1 MVGERKVDVSSFE
14 SGSYVYFIELVNF
27 DNAKAHVAY
36 GEAMTYVDMVK
47 KEYVD
52 TGLSVRPTA
61 VWHGGTYNA
70 VPEPTGALL
79 MVFGLAFLALK
90 RRTAE

>member
-27 DNAKAHVAY
+27 ENAKAHVAY
-36 GEAMTYVDMVK
+36 GEAMTYADMVQ

-52 TGLSVRPTA
+52 TGLSVSPTA
-61 VWHGGTYNA
+61 IWHGGNFNA
-70 VPEPTGALL
+70 VPEPTGAL
-79 MVFGLAFLALK
+79 MVLFGMAFLGLK
-90 RRTAE
+90 RRKA